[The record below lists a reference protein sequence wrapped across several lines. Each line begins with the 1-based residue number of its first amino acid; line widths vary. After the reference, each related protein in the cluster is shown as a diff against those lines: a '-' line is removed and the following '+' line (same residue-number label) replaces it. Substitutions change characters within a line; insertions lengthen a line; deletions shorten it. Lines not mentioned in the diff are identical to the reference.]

1 MKLITPIFFC
11 LLLMAGSAITYCANA
26 SEWYKGTDA
35 DINFVM
41 QLVVRQL
48 AVMEGNPTSGN
59 WRWKLVDKRGC

>member
-1 MKLITPIFFC
+1 MKTFQAILVC
-11 LLLMAGSAITYCANA
+11 LFLMIGSAHA

-59 WRWKLVDKRGC
+59 WWWKLVDKRGC